1 MSDVE
6 AADPL
11 SSQKKLC
18 KDFAKHCKLM
28 FSRRKKKKIE
38 GKKKKEDWLNT
49 IVPVT

>member
-18 KDFAKHCKLM
+18 KDFAKHCKL
-28 FSRRKKKKIE
+28 IHV
-38 GKKKKEDWLNT
+38 L
-49 IVPVT
+49 